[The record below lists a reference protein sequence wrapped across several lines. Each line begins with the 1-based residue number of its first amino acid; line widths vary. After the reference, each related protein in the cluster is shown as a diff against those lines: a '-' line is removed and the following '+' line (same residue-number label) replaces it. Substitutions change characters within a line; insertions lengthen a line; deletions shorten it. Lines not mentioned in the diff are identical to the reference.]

1 MSGAGPSSS
10 PSSAA
15 PGPKPG
21 RSGPTP
27 PRAGSEQPRG
37 GGAGAAPPTVPTPH
51 TPRATLGWPDLV
63 RLAARMSARDWRAG
77 ELTMLLLAL
86 VLAVA
91 ALASVGF
98 LADRLQRGL
107 ERDARGMIA
116 ADFIV
121 RADHPVDPAFAQE
134 AQSLALRT
142 ATTAIFPSMVSVG
155 VAPGEPGARAATRL
169 AAVKSVSPG
178 YPLRGALRL
187 ASAPGAP
194 EREVR
199 GIPPP
204 GTVWVD
210 QQLLDALKVH
220 VGSRVLVGTRTFT
233 IGALITRELDRGFS
247 FVNFSPRLML
257 NAADLPSTGLT
268 GYGSRVT
275 YRLLVAGDDPAVARF
290 AEWAHARVDGGKLR
304 GVGLESLQDG
314 QPQVRQALDRA
325 RHFLTLVSLLTAL
338 LAAVA
343 IAMAAHRYTRR
354 HLDGCAA
361 MRCLGASQRTLRAL
375 FVLEFTGLGL
385 VGGVLG
391 VALGYAGHLA
401 LLAWLGT
408 LIDVVLPHPGPLP
421 ALEGIAAGLVL
432 LLGFALPPLLPL
444 TRVPPVRVL
453 RREWGDEGRTAW
465 AAYAIGIALFA
476 GLLVIAAGELKLGG
490 IVAGGFA
497 LGLVVFAG
505 VARVALWG
513 AARVAR
519 SQRNGFEARAGVG
532 WRYALASLERRPGAS
547 ALQITSLAI
556 GLMCLLLIAMTRND
570 LIDGWRKS
578 TPPDAPN
585 EFLIDIQPDQRNA
598 VAAWLTA
605 HGIANPDLEPM
616 VRGRL
621 VTINGKPVDPA
632 QYKSED
638 ARRLVDREF
647 NLSYTT
653 QLPEDNRIEA
663 GAWYGDSSAPQLSIE
678 QGLAKLIGVKPGDVL
693 TFDVAGLEVTAPVTS
708 VRKLDWGSF
717 KVNFFVLM
725 PPAQLRDFPATYI
738 TSFHLPETQRAVVD
752 GLVAQYPNVTAID
765 VGPILAQVQ
774 RMLEQ
779 VINAVQF
786 LFLFTLAAGVLVL
799 YAALAGTRDERMR
812 ESALLR
818 ALGASHAQ
826 VRAVQVAEFVAVG
839 ALAGLMAAVGALAV
853 GSVLATKVFAFQLA
867 FDPWLLPA
875 GVAAGVAC
883 AGVGGWISLRHVLAR
898 PALQSLRDA

>member
-1 MSGAGPSSS
+1 V
-10 PSSAA
+10 
-15 PGPKPG
+15 
-21 RSGPTP
+21 
-27 PRAGSEQPRG
+27 Q
-37 GGAGAAPPTVPTPH
+37 
-51 TPRATLGWPDLV
+51 
-63 RLAARMSARDWRAG
+63 LAARMTARDWRAG
-77 ELTMLLLAL
+77 ELTMLLFAL

-107 ERDARGMIA
+107 ERDARRMIA

-121 RADHPVDPAFAQE
+121 RADHPVDPIFAGK
-134 AQSLALRT
+134 AQSLALST
-142 ATTAIFPSMVSVG
+142 ATTAIFPSMVSSAG
-155 VAPGEPGARAATRL
+155 AAPATPPSGAASATATTPARL
-169 AAVKSVSPG
+169 AAIKAVSAG
-178 YPLRGALRL
+178 YPLRGALRI
-187 ASAPGAP
+187 AAAPGAP
-194 EREVR
+194 DHAAQ

-210 QQLLDALKVH
+210 DELLDALKLH
-220 VGSRVLVGTRTFT
+220 VGDTVKVGTRTFT
-233 IGALITRELDRGFS
+233 VNALITKELDRGFS
-247 FVNFSPRLML
+247 FVNFSPRLMMR
-257 NAADLPSTGLT
+257 ADELASTGLI

-275 YRLLVAGDDPAVARF
+275 YRLLVAGGDPAVAQF
-290 AEWAHARVDGGKLR
+290 ASWAREHVDGGKMR
-304 GVGLESLQDG
+304 GVALESLQDG
-314 QPQVRQALDRA
+314 QPQVRQTLDRA

-361 MRCLGASQRTLRAL
+361 MRCLGASQRTLRTL
-375 FVLEFTGLGL
+375 FVLEFAGLGL
-385 VGGVLG
+385 VGGAVG

-401 LLAWLGT
+401 LLAWLGN
-408 LIDVVLPHPGPLP
+408 LIDVALPYPGPMP
-421 ALEGIAAGLVL
+421 VLEGIAAGLVL

-453 RREWGDEGRTAW
+453 RREWGDEGRAAW
-465 AAYAIGIALFA
+465 AAYGIGIVLFA

-497 LGLVVFAG
+497 IGLLVFAG
-505 VARVALWG
+505 VARVALWC

-519 SQRNGFEARAGVG
+519 SGRLGGQSRAGVG

-547 ALQITSLAI
+547 ALQITALAI

-585 EFLIDIQPDQRNA
+585 EFLIDIQPDQRDA
-598 VAAWLTA
+598 VAAWLRT
-605 HGIANPDLEPM
+605 HGVADSTLQPM

-621 VTINGKPVDPA
+621 ISINGKPVNPDE
-632 QYKSED
+632 YKSED

-653 QLPEDNRIEA
+653 KLPEDNRIEA
-663 GAWYGDSSAPQLSIE
+663 GAWYGDSSTPQLSIE
-678 QGLAKLIGVKPGDVL
+678 QGLAKILGVKPGDVL
-693 TFDVAGLEVTAPVTS
+693 KFDVTGLEVTAPVTS

-725 PPAQLRDFPATYI
+725 PPELLRDFPATYI
-738 TSFHLPETQRAVVD
+738 TSFHLPPTQRAVVD

-765 VGPILAQVQ
+765 IAPILAQIERV
-774 RMLEQ
+774 LEQ
-779 VINAVQF
+779 VIGAVQF

-818 ALGASHAQ
+818 ALGASHRQ
-826 VRAVQVAEFVAVG
+826 VRAVQVAEFISVG
-839 ALAGLMAAVGALAV
+839 ALAGLMAALGAQAV
-853 GSVLATKVFAFQLA
+853 GSVLATRVFEFYLA
-867 FDPWLLPA
+867 FDPWVLPA
-875 GVAAGVAC
+875 GIAAGVVC